1 MAGRDN
7 DHRREARCRQ
17 SGALLRKAGV
27 LAAAVLLAA
36 VAVVTAGELGL
47 GPSIG
52 QHDAAP
58 GTPTVGSPP
67 PGPGLS
73 LRPPP
78 PAPPVLSAANGGPP
92 VSIARLRKQLAAP
105 LARPGLDGHFGFA
118 VSQLGNRNGS
128 WHVGAARVTPAST
141 MKLLTTTAALAAL
154 GPAHRFRTSVVRGP
168 TAGSIV
174 LVGGGD
180 PLLTDAT
187 PTAAESAGLYPE
199 PASLERLAAAAAAWL
214 DGHGVRQVRLGYD
227 SSLFTGPAV
236 NPHWPS
242 SYIPDHV
249 VSPTS
254 ALWVDEGRTAQ
265 GGPTRSAHP
274 ALDAAEAFR
283 ARLVHEG
290 IRVVG
295 PLRRQVGSLAGAGQV
310 AAISSAPLD
319 EIVGHILESSDNEGA
334 EVLLRQVALATHRPA
349 SSTGGV
355 TAVRSTLAGLGL
367 DLRGAAFYDGSG
379 LSRQDVLPVRLLVH
393 VLETAAA
400 ADNPTLR
407 GVIGGLPVAG
417 FSGTLGY
424 RFDRLGTARD
434 GRGYVRAKT
443 GTLSGVHA
451 LAGLAVTRSGQV
463 LVFVEVADKVPVTM
477 TLAALADLD
486 KVAASLST
494 CGC

>member
-7 DHRREARCRQ
+7 GHRRAARRRQ
-17 SGALLRKAGV
+17 SGALLHKAGA

-36 VAVVTAGELGL
+36 VGVVAAGELGL

-58 GTPTVGSPP
+58 GTSTVVPP
-67 PGPGLS
+67 PTGPGLS
-73 LRPPP
+73 LRQPPQ
-78 PAPPVLSAANGGPP
+78 APPVLQAADGGLP
-92 VSIARLRKQLAAP
+92 VSVARLRKRLAAP
-105 LARPGLDGHFGFA
+105 LALPGLSGHFGFA
-118 VSQLGNRNGS
+118 VSQLGNRSGS
-128 WHVGAARVTPAST
+128 WHVGAAKVTPAST

-154 GPAHRFRTSVVRGP
+154 GPAHRFTTTVVRGR
-168 TAGSIV
+168 TAGSLV

-180 PLLTDAT
+180 PLLTDAI

-199 PASLERLAAAAAAWL
+199 PASLQRLAAATAGWL
-214 DGHGVRQVRLGYD
+214 RGHGVRKVRLGYD

-242 SYIPDHV
+242 SYIPDYV
-249 VSPTS
+249 VSPIS
-254 ALWVDEGRTAQ
+254 ALWVDEGRTTQ
-265 GGPTRSAHP
+265 GAATRSANP
-274 ALDAAEAFR
+274 AQDAAAAFR
-283 ARLVHEG
+283 ARLVHAG

-295 PLRRQVGSLAGAGQV
+295 PLRSQV
-310 AAISSAPLD
+310 APPAGGSRVAAVSSAPLD
-319 EIVGHILESSDNEGA
+319 EIVEHVLESSDNEGA
-334 EVLLRQVALATHRPA
+334 EVLLRQVAVVTHRPG

-379 LSRQDVLPVRLLVH
+379 LSRQDVLPVRLLVD
-393 VLETAAA
+393 VLETAAT
-400 ADNPTLR
+400 DNPTLR
-407 GVIGGLPVAG
+407 GVIEGLPVAG
-417 FSGTLGY
+417 FSGSLGY
-424 RFDRLGTARD
+424 RFDRLGAARD

-451 LAGLAVTRSGQV
+451 LAGLAVTRSGQL
-463 LVFVEVADKVPVTM
+463 LVFVAVADEVPVTM
-477 TLAALADLD
+477 TLEARSDLD
-486 KVAASLST
+486 EVAATLST